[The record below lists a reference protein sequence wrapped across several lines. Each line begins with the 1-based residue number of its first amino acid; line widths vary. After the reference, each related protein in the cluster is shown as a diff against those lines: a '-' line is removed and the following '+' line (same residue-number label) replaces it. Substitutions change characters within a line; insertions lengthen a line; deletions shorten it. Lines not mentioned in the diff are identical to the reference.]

1 MYNIHSSDLH
11 LPQTKLAIFQKGV
24 YFSGVKSLII
34 LRQILK
40 ILLVILRDLS
50 NIKTFFDYTIFWYF
64 GRILVHIIRVVDY
77 SIFNLY
83 LKF

>member
-1 MYNIHSSDLH
+1 MTNSENCSMYNIHSRDLH
-11 LPQTKLAIFQKGV
+11 FPQTKLAIFQKGV

-50 NIKTFFDYTIFWYF
+50 NIKTFFDYTIF
-64 GRILVHIIRVVDY
+64 
-77 SIFNLY
+77 
-83 LKF
+83 

>member
-1 MYNIHSSDLH
+1 MTNSENCSMYNIHSSDLH

-50 NIKTFFDYTIFWYF
+50 NIKTFFDYTIF
-64 GRILVHIIRVVDY
+64 
-77 SIFNLY
+77 
-83 LKF
+83 